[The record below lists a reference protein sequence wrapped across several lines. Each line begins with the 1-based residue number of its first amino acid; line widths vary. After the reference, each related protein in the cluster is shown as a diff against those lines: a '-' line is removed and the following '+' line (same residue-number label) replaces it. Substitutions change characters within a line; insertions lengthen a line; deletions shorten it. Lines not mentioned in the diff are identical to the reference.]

1 MKRIH
6 IITCLLCMTSIL
18 VISCKKV
25 LELNPRETPSSGVY
39 WQNENDALAGLLGG
53 YSLLRD
59 ALTNENRYYVYGDV
73 PCNTFLITYGSD
85 YAIHQLRDG
94 SFDGSYYGY
103 LENLQDWTP
112 FYKAIAQANLLI
124 RKIPTIPTDAF
135 KVQDRKNYFLGEAY
149 YLRAFNYFFIS
160 KVWGDVPLVTDAVED
175 VSEAKNYGREAQ
187 QKVLAQAIAD
197 LEQAKKLLPVTTENT
212 GDRGV
217 RASLATALAL
227 EAHIYAWMGNY
238 AKCEEN
244 TREIVNNPGK
254 FNLTFITDS
263 ATYVKMTL
271 GHSTESIFEINI
283 NYNQNEGSKK
293 GIGERTLYDPFLATR
308 KPVNTDDVPWLVN
321 METID
326 KIYDRF
332 SDDTTDLR
340 FKVWYYALDGR
351 WPMLRKYSSVIYKDG
366 DIKRDPWFSNN
377 ILISRLSDIILL
389 RAEALSKLGDEPGA
403 RLLVDKIRQRAGV
416 TPTDPSLTGDDLF
429 TFIVYERV
437 RELYAEG
444 QTYWDLCR
452 TKKLGDFNDKLSG
465 SFTPGNANY
474 GRTYWPINRDIFK
487 DNPLMKQTPYWNG
500 RL

>member
-6 IITCLLCMTSIL
+6 IIACLLC
-18 VISCKKV
+18 VISLMGLSCKKV

-39 WQNENDALAGLLGG
+39 WQNENDAFAGLLGG

-59 ALTNENRYYVYGDV
+59 ALTDQNRYYVYGDV

-94 SFDGSYYGY
+94 SFDGVYYGY
-103 LENLQDWTP
+103 LDNLQDWTI

-124 RKIPTIPTDAF
+124 KKIPTIPVSAF
-135 KVQDRKNYFLGEAY
+135 KVPERKNYFLGEAY

-175 VSEAKNYGREAQ
+175 VADAKNYGREAQ
-187 QKVLAQAIAD
+187 QKVLTQAIAD
-197 LEQAKKLLPVTTENT
+197 LEQAKQLLPVNTEST
-212 GDRGV
+212 DDRGI

-244 TREIVNNPGK
+244 TRDIVNNPGK
-254 FNLTFITDS
+254 FNLALITDS
-263 ATYVKMTL
+263 AQYVKMSI

-283 NYNQNEGSKK
+283 NYDQNEGSKQ

-308 KPVNTDDVPWLVN
+308 KPANTDDVPWLVN
-321 METID
+321 LETIN
-326 KIYDRF
+326 KIYDR
-332 SDDTTDLR
+332 SKSDTTDLR
-340 FKVWYYALDGR
+340 YKIWYYSLDGK
-351 WPMLRKYSSVIYKDG
+351 WPMLRKYANVFYKDG
-366 DIKRDPWFSNN
+366 DVKRDPWFSNN
-377 ILISRLSDIILL
+377 ILIYRLSDIILL
-389 RAEALSKLGDEPGA
+389 RAEALYKLGDEAGA
-403 RLLVDKIRQRAGV
+403 RGLVDKIRQRAGV
-416 TPTDPSLTGDDLF
+416 APTSPSLTGDKLF
-429 TFIVYERV
+429 TFIVNERV
-437 RELYAEG
+437 RELFAEG

-452 TKKLGDFNDKLSG
+452 TQKLDKFNSVFEG
-465 SFTPGNANY
+465 AFTIGHANY
-474 GRTYWPINRDIFK
+474 GRTYWPINRNIFK